1 VESKGSPKIR
11 ILPPVYFLSAILLEG
26 AIGALFPPVLPFP
39 FWLRVLGAVLVFLGF
54 GLVLGTAQLFQR
66 FATTIRPGEP
76 STSLIIVGP
85 YRFTRNPIYLGMAV
99 VLTGLA
105 LLLGSAL
112 PLVVVPVFVLV
123 LDALVIRLEEAML
136 ISEFGD
142 TYRSYIQR
150 VRRWL

>member
-1 VESKGSPKIR
+1 
-11 ILPPVYFLSAILLEG
+11 VYFLSAIILEG
-26 AIGALFPPVLPFP
+26 AIWALLPPVLPFP
-39 FWLRVLGAVLVFLGF
+39 SWLRVSGAVLVFLGF

-76 STSLIIVGP
+76 STSLITVGP

-123 LDALVIRLEEAML
+123 LDAL
-136 ISEFGD
+136 
-142 TYRSYIQR
+142 
-150 VRRWL
+150 